1 MKVGTPSP
9 IPTASATFVDSSNP
23 EPVELGVAL
32 GASWRGVVGKGML

>member
-23 EPVELGVAL
+23 ELGGLGVDL
-32 GASWRGVVGKGML
+32 GASWRGVVGKDML